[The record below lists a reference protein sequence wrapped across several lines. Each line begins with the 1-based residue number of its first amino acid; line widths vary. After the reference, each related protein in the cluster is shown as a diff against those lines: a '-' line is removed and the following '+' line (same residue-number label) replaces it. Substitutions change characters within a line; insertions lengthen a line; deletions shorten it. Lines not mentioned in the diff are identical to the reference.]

1 VSEVPAL
8 DPEPQ
13 SESLARR
20 VDQVCNRFEAAWKA
34 GTPPRLED
42 FLGDA
47 PGAERAALLRELVPL
62 DVYYRRARG
71 EDCRPEEYQARFPS
85 LDPAWLAEALVERVP
100 EATCA
105 SLAGGRPPDDSA
117 PAETPQERLPSF
129 GDYELLGELG
139 RGGMGVVYQA
149 RQRQLDRLVALKMI
163 LAGAHAG
170 PEELDRFRSE
180 AAALARL
187 QHPNIVQIYEVGAHD
202 GRPYFCLEYVEGG
215 SLADKLG
222 GTPLAAGPAAALVR
236 TLAGAVHAAHQRGVV
251 HRDLKPAN
259 VLLTADGAPKVT
271 DFGLAKRLDAPAG
284 ATRSGAILG
293 TPSYM
298 APEQAAGK
306 SKEIGP
312 AVDVYAL
319 GAILYELL
327 IGRPP
332 FKAAT
337 TMDTL
342 RQVQTEEPVPPRRLQ
357 PQVPVDLET
366 ICLKCLRKDARQ
378 RYTSALELAED
389 LRRFQG
395 GEPIRA
401 RPVSAWERT
410 WKWARRRPAHA
421 ALVAAVALLL
431 LSGAA
436 GAVSYGLYQGQ
447 RALVEAQQAAALKE
461 QLERRQTVEPL
472 CRQGLD
478 HEQAGQLDAAKE
490 AYDRALAT
498 LDSEPRADA
507 GDRRR
512 LEEDRARVVGRLQ
525 SQAARRD
532 FQDRSTGFDSS
543 RGEVLF
549 HEINF
554 TDSSRDANRAAVRQA
569 ARDAL
574 GKFGLTADDQPGDA
588 ARRLEAYRP
597 HAADPGQIDQLA
609 AACYQVL
616 LAWAEA
622 EAPRPPARG
631 PGDEADLRRALHLL
645 DLADAL
651 ASAHHLPA
659 PRAYHVRRSRYLDL
673 AGKDREARAERA
685 RAERLPVTTAL
696 DLFLTALD
704 SYRQSDFVQAAQAC
718 ERALDEEPEHFWAQY
733 LQALCHVRAGHWA
746 EARAELTACLAR
758 KPTFV
763 WARLLRATA
772 KSQLGQ
778 FEAAEKDFARAL
790 RQSDDPLARWIALTN
805 RGVMWNQRGHWQEAV
820 TDLGDAIALRPDAPE
835 AYVNLAEAHRG
846 RRDWEAA
853 RAALDQALARRPDD
867 AALYH
872 TRAELKLR
880 HLADPAAARRDFE
893 QAIAHEPPGST
904 SERLATDY
912 VELAHL
918 QRLAGEHDAALA
930 SCAAALRV
938 QPDYAPAYQ
947 RRAEA
952 LLALKRY
959 RDAGEALDRYLLKG
973 PPTPKVYEALGL
985 IRAGQRKYTEAVD
998 AFSQSLA
1005 LKPDAGTLCYRGLAY
1020 LKLDAARPA
1029 LADFEAALQLDP
1041 GQALARSGRGRARAR
1056 LGQLAAAREDAE
1068 ASLQPGRPTA
1078 PLLLNAACVYARAVG
1093 QLEAQAGGRSVPAG
1107 AAYPFQERALELLR
1121 AALREVPPPQ
1131 RPDFWR
1137 ANVSNEPDLAP
1148 IRRATGMLDLAQ
1160 RYGR

>member
-8 DPEPQ
+8 DPEPLP
-13 SESLARR
+13 ESLARQ

-47 PGAERAALLRELVPL
+47 PDRVRAALLRELIPL
-62 DVYYRRARG
+62 EVYYRRARG

-85 LDPAWLAEALVERVP
+85 LGAAWLAEALGERVP
-100 EATCA
+100 EATSA
-105 SLAGGRPPDDSA
+105 SQAGVRPPDDA
-117 PAETPQERLPSF
+117 ARVETPQEGLPSF
-129 GDYELLGELG
+129 GDYEILGELG
-139 RGGMGVVYQA
+139 RGGMGVVYHA
-149 RQRQLDRLVALKMI
+149 RQRQLDRPVALKMI

-170 PEELDRFRSE
+170 PEELARFRSE

-187 QHPNIVQIYEVGAHD
+187 QHPNIVQIYEVGEHD

-222 GTPLAAGPAAALVR
+222 GTPLAAGPAAALVQ
-236 TLAGAVHAAHQRGVV
+236 TLAGAVHAAHRRGVV

-284 ATRSGAILG
+284 GTQSGAILG

-306 SKEIGP
+306 SREIGP
-312 AVDVYAL
+312 AADVYAL

-337 TMDTL
+337 MLDTL
-342 RQVQTEEPVPPRRLQ
+342 LQVQTEEPVPPRRLQ

-378 RYTSALELAED
+378 RYASALELAED
-389 LRRFQG
+389 LHRFQG

-421 ALVAAVALLL
+421 ALVVAVALLL

-436 GAVSYGLYQGQ
+436 GAASYGLYQGQ
-447 RALVEAQQAAALKE
+447 RAVVESQQAAALRQ
-461 QLERRQTVEPL
+461 QLERRQTVEQL
-472 CRQGLD
+472 GRQGRD
-478 HEQAGQLDAAKE
+478 HEQAEQLDAAKE

-498 LDSEPRADA
+498 LDSEPGADA

-512 LEEDRARVVGRLQ
+512 LEEDRARVVGRLE

-554 TDSSRDANRAAVRQA
+554 TESSRDANRAAVRQA

-588 ARRLEAYRP
+588 ARRLDAYR
-597 HAADPGQIDQLA
+597 HAAEPGQIDQLA

-622 EAPRPPARG
+622 EAPRPPARA
-631 PGDEADLRRALHLL
+631 PGDEAGLRRALHLL

-659 PRAYHVRRSRYLDL
+659 PRAYHARRARYLDL

-685 RAERLPVTTAL
+685 RAERRPVTTAL

-704 SYRQSDFVQAAQAC
+704 SYRQNDFVQAAQAC

-733 LQALCHVRAGHWA
+733 LQALCHFRAGHWA
-746 EARAELTACLAR
+746 EAKAELTACLAR
-758 KPTFV
+758 KSTFV
-763 WARLLRATA
+763 WARLLRAA
-772 KSQLGQ
+772 AESQLNQ
-778 FEAAEKDFARAL
+778 FEAAERDFARAL
-790 RQSDDPLARWIALTN
+790 RQSDDPLARRIALTN
-805 RGVMWNQRGHWQEAV
+805 RGVMWNLRGRWREAV
-820 TDLGDAIALRPDAPE
+820 NDLRAAIALRPDAPE

-846 RRDWEAA
+846 HQDWQAA
-853 RAALDQALARRPDD
+853 RAALDQALALRPDD

-872 TRAELKLR
+872 TRAELKLH
-880 HLADPAAARRDFE
+880 HLADPAAARRDFA

-904 SERLATDY
+904 AERLATDY

-952 LLALKRY
+952 LLAMNRY
-959 RDAGEALDRYLLKG
+959 GDAGEALDRYLLKG

-985 IRAGQRKYTEAVD
+985 LRAGQRKYTKAVD
-998 AFSQSLA
+998 AFSRSLA
-1005 LKPDAGTLCYRGLAY
+1005 LKQDAGTLCYRGLAY
-1020 LKLDAARPA
+1020 LKLDAPQLA
-1029 LADFEAALQLDP
+1029 LDDFEAALQLDP
-1041 GQALARSGRGRARAR
+1041 GQAVARSGRGRARAR

-1068 ASLQPGRPTA
+1068 ASLHPGRPTA
-1078 PLLLNAACVYARAVG
+1078 PLLLNAACVYARAAG

-1107 AAYPFQERALELLR
+1107 AAYPYQERALELLR
-1121 AALREVPPPQ
+1121 AALREVPSPQ

-1148 IRRATGMLDLAQ
+1148 LRRATGMLELA
-1160 RYGR
+1160 RTYGR